1 MSNARAVPCGWCTC
15 HPASLQEKQPC
26 CLLGME
32 QTVFSRS
39 LPPWFRVPH
48 ACPEKDSEGVK
59 GVEHKSSEN
68 RLRELGLFCLGKRRS
83 RGDLIALYSYLKGG
97 CGEAEVG
104 LFSQATVIGLEMMA
118 SSCTRG
124 SSDWILGKI
133 SSQKG

>member
-1 MSNARAVPCGWCTC
+1 M
-15 HPASLQEKQPC
+15 
-26 CLLGME
+26 
-32 QTVFSRS
+32 FSRS

-104 LFSQATVIGLEMMA
+104 LFSQATAIGLEMMA